1 MEIRCWQ
8 HISVQYIYLA
18 CRISSAATWSWA
30 KIPKYGYGVSGV
42 SSSFTF
48 MYSCLGLYSTFVG
61 NWWVNRNRCLS
72 SHIVSHSFLWSLVP
86 RLSPGTRGMEQN
98 KGWWLPERRLAFHR
112 PLVDTTDMGSRI
124 QLAHL
129 LAMWTFLEKNT
140 MQTSRSGEFDTWQ
153 PDIKS
158 PGFNNIYLQSI

>member
-42 SSSFTF
+42 SSSFTL
-48 MYSCLGLYSTFVG
+48 MYTRVWDYTVLLLEIGESIETDAP
-61 NWWVNRNRCLS
+61 
-72 SHIVSHSFLWSLVP
+72 HIVSHSFLWSLVP

-140 MQTSRSGEFDTWQ
+140 IQTSRSGEFDTWQ